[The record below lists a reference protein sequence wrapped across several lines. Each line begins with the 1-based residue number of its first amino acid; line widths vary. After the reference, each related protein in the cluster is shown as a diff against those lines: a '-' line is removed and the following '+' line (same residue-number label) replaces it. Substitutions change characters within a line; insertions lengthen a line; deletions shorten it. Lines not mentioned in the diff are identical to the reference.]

1 MVNIKEGKVVIIGA
15 GMVGSSVL
23 SAILSENVV
32 SEIAMIDMNQD
43 KVKGEVLDAS
53 HTTAFAYSSN
63 VNIHVGSYED
73 CADAQVII
81 MTAGPSIT
89 KENASSRMLLLHKN
103 IAVMDS
109 VMSEIV
115 KYTKEAIIIIVSN
128 PLDILVYYA
137 QSKFNYPKHKLMGTG
152 TLLDTARLRQMI
164 GKQCGVDSKNVH
176 GYVLGEHGESAF
188 ITWSKI
194 NVSGIPFDQ
203 LETVFDTTLDK
214 EQLYYGMRNV
224 GLDMVRLKGYTSAG
238 IAAACARLLKCI
250 ILNERSVLPIAS
262 VIDKEYGLHDV
273 AMSLPSIVSKEGIER
288 ILEIPLSADEMHY
301 LQECEQH
308 IKAIIQSIE
317 A

>member
-1 MVNIKEGKVVIIGA
+1 MSIKEGKIVIIGA

-23 SAILSENVV
+23 SAVLSENVV
-32 SEIAMIDMNQD
+32 NEIAMIDMNED

-63 VNIHVGSYED
+63 VNIHTGSYND
-73 CADAQVII
+73 CEDAQVII
-81 MTAGPSIT
+81 ITAGPSIT
-89 KENASSRMLLLHKN
+89 KENASSRMLLLNKN
-103 IAVMDS
+103 IAVMDG
-109 VMSEIV
+109 VMNEIV

-137 QSKFNYPKHKLMGTG
+137 QSKFNYPRHKLIGTG

-188 ITWSKI
+188 ITWSGVNI
-194 NVSGIPFDQ
+194 SGIPYDQ
-203 LETVFDTTLDK
+203 LESTFNTSLDK
-214 EQLYYGMRNV
+214 EKLYYGMRNV

-250 ILNERSVLPIAS
+250 ILNEKSVLPIAS
-262 VIDKEYGLHDV
+262 VINGEYGLYDV
-273 AMSLPSIVSKEGIER
+273 AMSLPSIVGKNGIER
-288 ILEIPLSADEMHY
+288 ILEIPLSDDEKKY
-301 LQECEQH
+301 LLECEKH
-308 IKAIIQSIE
+308 IKEIINNIE
-317 A
+317 

>member
-1 MVNIKEGKVVIIGA
+1 MSIKEGKIVIIGA

-23 SAILSENVV
+23 SAVLSENVV
-32 SEIAMIDMNQD
+32 NEIAMIDMNED
-43 KVKGEVLDAS
+43 KVMGEVLDAS

-63 VNIHVGSYED
+63 VNIHTGNYSD
-73 CADAQVII
+73 CEDAQVII

-89 KENASSRMLLLHKN
+89 KENASSRMLLLNKN
-103 IAVMDS
+103 ISVMDS

-137 QSKFNYPKHKLMGTG
+137 QSKFNYPRHKLMGTG

-188 ITWSKI
+188 ITWSGVNI
-194 NVSGIPFDQ
+194 SGIPYDQ
-203 LETVFDTTLDK
+203 LESTFNTTLDK

-224 GLDMVRLKGYTSAG
+224 GLDMVRLKGYTNVG

-250 ILNERSVLPIAS
+250 ILNEKSVLPIAS
-262 VIDKEYGLHDV
+262 VIDGEYGLCDV
-273 AMSLPSIVSKEGIER
+273 AMSLPSIVGKNGIER
-288 ILEIPLSADEMHY
+288 ILEIPLSKDEKKY
-301 LQECEQH
+301 LLECEKH
-308 IKAIIQSIE
+308 IKEIIDNIE
-317 A
+317 

>member
-1 MVNIKEGKVVIIGA
+1 MSIKEGKIVIIGA

-23 SAILSENVV
+23 SAVLSENVV
-32 SEIAMIDMNQD
+32 NEIAMIDMNED
-43 KVKGEVLDAS
+43 KVMGEVLDAS

-63 VNIHVGSYED
+63 VNIHTGSYSD
-73 CADAQVII
+73 CEDAQVII

-89 KENASSRMLLLHKN
+89 KENASSRMLLLNKN

-137 QSKFNYPKHKLMGTG
+137 QSKFNYPRHKLIGTG

-188 ITWSKI
+188 ITWSGV
-194 NVSGIPFDQ
+194 NVSGIPYEQ
-203 LETVFDTTLDK
+203 LESTFNTTLDK

-224 GLDMVRLKGYTSAG
+224 GFDMVRLKGYTSAG

-250 ILNERSVLPIAS
+250 ILNEKSVLPIAS
-262 VIDKEYGLHDV
+262 VIDGEYGLRDV
-273 AMSLPSIVSKEGIER
+273 AMSLPSIVGKNGIER
-288 ILEIPLSADEMHY
+288 ILEIPLSEDEKKY
-301 LQECEQH
+301 LLECEKH
-308 IKAIIQSIE
+308 IKEIINSIE
-317 A
+317 

>member
-1 MVNIKEGKVVIIGA
+1 MSIKEGKIVIIGA

-23 SAILSENVV
+23 SAVLSENVV
-32 SEIAMIDMNQD
+32 NEIAMIDMNED
-43 KVKGEVLDAS
+43 KVMGEVLDAS

-63 VNIHVGSYED
+63 VNIHTGNYSD
-73 CADAQVII
+73 CEDAQVII

-89 KENASSRMLLLHKN
+89 KENTSSRMLLLNKN

-137 QSKFNYPKHKLMGTG
+137 QSKFNYPRHKLMGTG

-188 ITWSKI
+188 ITWSGVNI
-194 NVSGIPFDQ
+194 SGIPYDQ
-203 LETVFDTTLDK
+203 LESTFNTTLDK

-224 GLDMVRLKGYTSAG
+224 GLDMVRLKGYTNSG

-250 ILNERSVLPIAS
+250 ILNEKSVLPIAS
-262 VIDKEYGLHDV
+262 VIDGEYGLCDV
-273 AMSLPSIVSKEGIER
+273 AMSLPSIVGKNGIER
-288 ILEIPLSADEMHY
+288 ILEIPLSKDEKKY
-301 LQECEQH
+301 LLECEKH
-308 IKAIIQSIE
+308 IKEIINNIE
-317 A
+317 

>member
-1 MVNIKEGKVVIIGA
+1 MSIKEGKIVIIGA

-23 SAILSENVV
+23 SAVLSENVV
-32 SEIAMIDMNQD
+32 NEIAMIDMNED
-43 KVKGEVLDAS
+43 KVMGEVLDAS

-63 VNIHVGSYED
+63 VNIHTGNYSD
-73 CADAQVII
+73 CEEAQVII

-89 KENASSRMLLLHKN
+89 KENASSRMLLLNKN
-103 IAVMDS
+103 ISVMDS

-137 QSKFNYPKHKLMGTG
+137 QSKFNYPRHKLMGTG

-188 ITWSKI
+188 ITWSGVNI
-194 NVSGIPFDQ
+194 SGIPYNQ
-203 LETVFDTTLDK
+203 LESTFNTTLDK

-224 GLDMVRLKGYTSAG
+224 GLDMVRLKGYTNAG

-250 ILNERSVLPIAS
+250 ILNEKSVLPIAS
-262 VIDKEYGLHDV
+262 VIDGEYGLCDV
-273 AMSLPSIVSKEGIER
+273 AMSLPSIVGKNGIER
-288 ILEIPLSADEMHY
+288 ILEIPLSKDEKKY
-301 LQECEQH
+301 LLECEKH
-308 IKAIIQSIE
+308 IKEIIDNIE
-317 A
+317 